1 MKERI
6 IIKNGR
12 CMTMDERQTADWIV
26 IEGERILAVGDGDD
40 WHQFALEDS
49 RIIDGQQC
57 TVLPGFIDSHFH
69 MVITGLAENFVNLE
83 GARNF
88 RSIGRSI
95 KAARAKKKGELIV
108 AKFLDATRL
117 EEKRLPDRTVLDK
130 YCNDAPVAVYSADY
144 HVLILNTYGIL
155 YFKVPF
161 TLDGVDLDEKGM
173 PTGIFTNQA
182 GSRLDTLI
190 FNSFS
195 DEDIDEAVSGTMS
208 KLLACGIT
216 TIAAMEGGNMN
227 FVFGEDK
234 QCEFIYQ
241 HGKKYPI
248 DMELFYQT
256 TNVDYVMKKGLTRLG
271 GNLYLDGTMGART
284 AALSFDYADA
294 PGCRGLFC
302 IDENYLKDVVCR
314 CYEKNLQVALDAIGD
329 EAIELAL
336 DAFELAVLKFGPKD
350 VRNRIEHA
358 ELITEE
364 QMKRAAD
371 LGIILSMTPAYEGIW
386 GDKGGMYE
394 QRLGGHYG
402 QSNQFRQIFDSGITV
417 CGGSDSDITDPN
429 PMVGIHYAVNHPV
442 CCHRVSLEEALKMYT
457 IHGAYGLF
465 RETEIGSLTPG
476 KVADVIILSQD
487 LSKLAPEKLKE
498 VRVAV
503 TIKEGQILIEG

>member
-1 MKERI
+1 MEERI

-26 IEGERILAVGDGDD
+26 IEGERISAVGDGEG
-40 WHQFALEDS
+40 WRQFAQGSFRL
-49 RIIDGQQC
+49 IDGQQR

-69 MVITGLAENFVNLE
+69 MVITGLGENFVNLE

-88 RSIGRSI
+88 RSVGRSI

-144 HVLILNTYGIL
+144 HVLVLNTYGIL

-161 TLDGVDLDEKGM
+161 SLGGVDLDKKGM

-195 DEDIDEAVSGTMS
+195 DEDIDKAVTDTMH
-208 KLLACGIT
+208 KLLSCGVT

-234 QCEFIYQ
+234 QCEFIYRY
-241 HGKKYPI
+241 GKKYPI

-256 TNVDYVMKKGLTRLG
+256 TNVDYVVEKGLPRLG

-329 EAIELAL
+329 GAIELAL
-336 DAFELAVLKFGPKD
+336 DAFELAVSKFGPKD
-350 VRNRIEHA
+350 HRSRIEHA
-358 ELITEE
+358 ELITER

-371 LGIILSMTPAYEGIW
+371 LGVILSMTPAYEGMW

-394 QRLGGHYG
+394 QRLGSHYG
-402 QSNQFRQIFDSGITV
+402 KTNQFRQILDSGITV

-429 PMVGIHYAVNHPV
+429 PMVGVHYAVNHPV
-442 CCHRVSLEEALKMYT
+442 ACHRISMEEALKMYT
-457 IHGAYGLF
+457 IYGAYGLF

-476 KVADVIILSQD
+476 KAADVIILSQD
-487 LSKLAPEKLKE
+487 ISKLAPERLKGVKAE
-498 VRVAV
+498 V
-503 TIKEGQILIEG
+503 TIKGGQIMIEG

>member
-1 MKERI
+1 MEEGI

-12 CMTMDERQTADWIV
+12 CMTMDERGTADWIA
-26 IEGERILAVGDGDD
+26 IEGERILAVGDGDG
-40 WHQFALEDS
+40 WQRFAQENFRL
-49 RIIDGQQC
+49 IDGRQR

-69 MVITGLAENFVNLE
+69 MVITGLADNFVNLE

-161 TLDGVDLDEKGM
+161 SLDGVDLDEKGM

-195 DEDIDEAVSGTMS
+195 DEDINQAVSGTMD
-208 KLLACGIT
+208 KMLNYGIT

-227 FVFGEDK
+227 FVFGQDK
-234 QCEFIYQ
+234 QCEFIYR
-241 HGKKYPI
+241 HGGKYPI

-256 TNVDYVMKKGLTRLG
+256 TNVDYVVEKGLTRLG

-302 IDENYLKDVVCR
+302 IDENYLKEVVCR

-329 EAIELAL
+329 AAIELAL
-336 DAFELAVLKFGPKD
+336 DAFELATSKFGARD
-350 VRNRIEHA
+350 YRSRIEHA
-358 ELITEE
+358 ELITES

-402 QSNQFRQIFDSGITV
+402 KSNQFRKIFDSGIIV

-442 CCHRVSLEEALKMYT
+442 ASHRVNLEEALRMYT
-457 IHGAYGLF
+457 INGAYGLF
-465 RETEIGSLTPG
+465 KEEKIGSLTPG
-476 KVADVIILSQD
+476 KVADIVILNQD
-487 LSKLAPEKLKE
+487 LSTTAPDKLKE
-498 VRVAV
+498 TTVAV
-503 TIKEGQILIEG
+503 TIKSGKITVEG

>member
-1 MKERI
+1 MEERI

-26 IEGERILAVGDGDD
+26 IEGERILAVGDGDG
-40 WHQFALEDS
+40 WREFAQGSYRL
-49 RIIDGQQC
+49 IDGQQR

-117 EEKRLPDRTVLDK
+117 EEKRLPDRTVLDR

-195 DEDIDEAVSGTMS
+195 DEDIDEAVSSTMD
-208 KLLACGIT
+208 KMLGCGIT

-227 FVFGEDK
+227 FAFGEDK

-248 DMELFYQT
+248 DM
-256 TNVDYVMKKGLTRLG
+256 
-271 GNLYLDGTMGART
+271 
-284 AALSFDYADA
+284 
-294 PGCRGLFC
+294 
-302 IDENYLKDVVCR
+302 
-314 CYEKNLQVALDAIGD
+314 
-329 EAIELAL
+329 
-336 DAFELAVLKFGPKD
+336 
-350 VRNRIEHA
+350 
-358 ELITEE
+358 
-364 QMKRAAD
+364 
-371 LGIILSMTPAYEGIW
+371 
-386 GDKGGMYE
+386 
-394 QRLGGHYG
+394 
-402 QSNQFRQIFDSGITV
+402 
-417 CGGSDSDITDPN
+417 
-429 PMVGIHYAVNHPV
+429 
-442 CCHRVSLEEALKMYT
+442 
-457 IHGAYGLF
+457 
-465 RETEIGSLTPG
+465 
-476 KVADVIILSQD
+476 
-487 LSKLAPEKLKE
+487 
-498 VRVAV
+498 
-503 TIKEGQILIEG
+503 